1 MAKAEKKFRDNVKG
15 FKYKTIEAMI
25 KFVKGHMSTKES
37 FLRRQDRIGL
47 RLYFEKKYSPEN
59 FVNIYRHLDGFL
71 DITGST
77 ALGKHYCIAMWSNLA
92 AEAATFVLAGADAS
106 ARQTLVNTFT
116 SFSLSQI

>member
-1 MAKAEKKFRDNVKG
+1 
-15 FKYKTIEAMI
+15 
-25 KFVKGHMSTKES
+25 MSTKES

-77 ALGKHYCIAMWSNLA
+77 ALGKHYCIGKLIIHYYVHWYAVVKLILTY
-92 AEAATFVLAGADAS
+92 ATYSYVE
-106 ARQTLVNTFT
+106 
-116 SFSLSQI
+116 